1 MLGMRFTAASI
12 SPALAPRG
20 SAIRLASRWI
30 SANRAMLASLEMV
43 MMSISR
49 PSNVRAT
56 VSTFTRFDAAAM
68 RSM

>member
-1 MLGMRFTAASI
+1 MRA
-12 SPALAPRG
+12 
-20 SAIRLASRWI
+20 ASRWI
-30 SANRAMLASLEMV
+30 SANRDMLASLEMV

-56 VSTFTRFDAAAM
+56 VSTFTRFDVAAM